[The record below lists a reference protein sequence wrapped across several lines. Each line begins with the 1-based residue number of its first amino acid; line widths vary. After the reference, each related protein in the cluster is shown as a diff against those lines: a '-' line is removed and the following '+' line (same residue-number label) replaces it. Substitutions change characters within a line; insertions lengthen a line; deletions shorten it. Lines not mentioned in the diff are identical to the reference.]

1 MTEDEFWTVALN
13 FAKVVS
19 EKAKGMFKKKENYD
33 DCIIEYYIVNNEA
46 LLRISS
52 NSLLRNSKR
61 P

>member
-33 DCIIEYYIVNNEA
+33 DCIIEYYI
-46 LLRISS
+46 
-52 NSLLRNSKR
+52 
-61 P
+61 